1 MIFVLSMNE
10 RCDQIV
16 HCLDESD
23 EDNCDL
29 IVFKGKYKKK
39 VPPFNTT
46 VNPPIPVP
54 VEISTSLRNVLE
66 ISESSHTI
74 TLKFGIT
81 LKWYENRVNYNNL
94 KSAAALNLLS
104 EQEVLYLYYLHDLI
118 FSHYSQV
125 NSLWIPYIIF
135 SNTDNDDAVKIDST
149 ETDVSITR
157 QGNFTRSGPEIVDE
171 VWRTPFHTSNTQ

>member
-46 VNPPIPVP
+46 VNPPIPVS

-104 EQEVLYLYYLHDLI
+104 EQEVLYLYYIICMILFSLI
-118 FSHYSQV
+118 IH
-125 NSLWIPYIIF
+125 
-135 SNTDNDDAVKIDST
+135 
-149 ETDVSITR
+149 R
-157 QGNFTRSGPEIVDE
+157 
-171 VWRTPFHTSNTQ
+171 